1 MDLIKK
7 TILVVVT
14 LILIAVLGCL
24 IVGVAIMRTNSTP
37 SASNLPPAPSLFSAS
52 DTITLWMAVL
62 SLMVTLSSLIVTGAG
77 IIIGVLA
84 VVGFQTFKTAVQ
96 QGASEAAR
104 DSAEEYRGRRLTM
117 NWCLASIWGL
127 GLSEPHREGNRLT
140 YSGSL
145 TRSGSTQNDNL
156 NRILRG

>member
-24 IVGVAIMRTNSTP
+24 IIGVAIMRTNSTP

-104 DSAEEYRGRRLTM
+104 DSAEEYFQGKAFNDKLVSSL
-117 NWCLASIWGL
+117 NL
-127 GLSEPHREGNRLT
+127 GTGTVGTPQGGQPSNVLGKPYPKREHPK
-140 YSGSL
+140 
-145 TRSGSTQNDNL
+145 
-156 NRILRG
+156 